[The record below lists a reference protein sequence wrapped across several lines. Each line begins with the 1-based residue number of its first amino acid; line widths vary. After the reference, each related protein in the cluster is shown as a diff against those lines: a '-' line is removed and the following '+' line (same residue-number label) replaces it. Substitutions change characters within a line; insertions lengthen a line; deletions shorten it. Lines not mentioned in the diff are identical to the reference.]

1 MGQDRVDAWPSP
13 QSFFPSPERKRE
25 NGVALCP
32 EWPQPALWACALG
45 KGLVTWPLWSRHF
58 VSPILSPQ
66 PQSSISPSHCGHGLE
81 GPRYLLPPPWYTGF
95 YWGHQGPPLGLL
107 PSVVHGVWCPWAPG
121 QIRPYLVSTP
131 IPTVNVPLN
140 KVGETRKKKS
150 KFESLDF

>member
-81 GPRYLLPPPWYTGF
+81 GPRYLLPPPWYTGALLNS
-95 YWGHQGPPLGLL
+95 YHPLSL
-107 PSVVHGVWCPWAPG
+107 PSHPP
-121 QIRPYLVSTP
+121 STLSLFS
-131 IPTVNVPLN
+131 VFKSLLWLGSLPL
-140 KVGETRKKKS
+140 
-150 KFESLDF
+150 

>member
-81 GPRYLLPPPWYTGF
+81 GPRYLLPPPWELDQFLRFLELCPGTYCAHSRVKWKHSGCSC
-95 YWGHQGPPLGLL
+95 HLLL
-107 PSVVHGVWCPWAPG
+107 PLTV
-121 QIRPYLVSTP
+121 P
-131 IPTVNVPLN
+131 I
-140 KVGETRKKKS
+140 K
-150 KFESLDF
+150 